1 LHSIDAR
8 DSTSVPLTPKQQAL
22 QFERLSFSS
31 DGRHL
36 LAVASRRSGG
46 APTTEVR
53 NGVLSLLV
61 WRLDGPAV
69 PEPVLEDAL
78 GGGLWLDAD
87 EPMVVAFS
95 DDGALLAA
103 AARAQGEQTEIH
115 VWDLAAGR
123 ELYSFRSVAGE
134 VAFLAFT
141 PDGKRLLAAGSPGYG
156 AGDRTAEARIW
167 DLTTGQELL
176 EIPLGS
182 VIASQTLATAAFHF
196 DGQRLRAVGW
206 NDKGGELRLLDGTP
220 ESSSSR
226 SEPSQA
232 GARK

>member
-1 LHSIDAR
+1 
-8 DSTSVPLTPKQQAL
+8 VPLTAEQEAL
-22 QFERLSFSS
+22 QFERLSFTP

-36 LAVASRRSGG
+36 LAVASRRPTA
-46 APTTEVR
+46 APTMEAR
-53 NGVLSLLV
+53 DRALMLLV
-61 WRLDGPAV
+61 WRLGGAGV
-69 PEPVLEDAL
+69 PEAVLEAAL

-87 EPMVVAFS
+87 EPVVVAFS

-103 AARAQGEQTEIH
+103 AARAQGEQAEIH
-115 VWDLAAGR
+115 IWDLAVGR
-123 ELYSFRSVAGE
+123 ERYSFRSVAGG

-141 PDGKRLLAAGSPGYG
+141 ADGKRLLAAGSPGYG
-156 AGDRTAEARIW
+156 AGDRSAEARIW

-182 VIASQTLATAAFHF
+182 VIASQTLGTAAFHF

-220 ESSSSR
+220 ETSPSHND
-226 SEPSQA
+226 PSQL
-232 GARK
+232 GPRK